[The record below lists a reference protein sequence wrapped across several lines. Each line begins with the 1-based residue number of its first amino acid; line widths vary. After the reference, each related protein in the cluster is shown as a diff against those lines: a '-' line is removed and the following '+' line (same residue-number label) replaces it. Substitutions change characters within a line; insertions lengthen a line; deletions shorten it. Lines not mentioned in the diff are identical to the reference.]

1 MLIKRRHVFHLA
13 GYDPTGGGWYRI
25 FKRELGKFAR
35 TWSVRSALSEPLPSR
50 GMEKSSWTVTSNG
63 PNWSVET
70 AYEPLLWDDIV
81 CVDFARPMLE
91 RVFKSMFAL
100 FETVR
105 LGVLLRYFRANWQYG
120 FFFLYPYLLV
130 CLFAVVAAGLGGMA
144 AHAIGGAVSV
154 QLSLLIVVG
163 ATAFVGLLRWPG
175 RQWRVLQ
182 GLDDWIFSLEYVHG
196 RRPDLDARLDNFAE
210 RLIASTRDSSLDEIV
225 VVGHSIGAT
234 LALEVVMRALA
245 RDRDFA
251 RRGPAVCLLTV
262 GSTIAKFTLHP
273 AGARFRGYADRI
285 INERSIAWA
294 EYHARS
300 DAISFYKFDPVRL
313 LRFYGD
319 NISGKPIFRRVYLQ
333 SMLEPRT
340 YWRNR
345 LRFMRLHY
353 QFLMANERRTTY
365 DYFMM
370 VCGPLPFSR
379 TVLAVR
385 GPAELIA
392 MDGSVIDPCAPVPM
406 MPSAVE
412 DVIAPAP
419 STSRRTEGEDAGHN
433 VPIRGH

>member
-1 MLIKRRHVFHLA
+1 MLIRRRHVFHLA
-13 GYDPTGGGWYRI
+13 GFDPTGGGWYRI
-25 FKRELGKFAR
+25 FKRELIKFAR
-35 TWSVRSALSEPLPSR
+35 TWCVRSALSEPKQSSTTNQS
-50 GMEKSSWTVTSNG
+50 SSWTVTSNG
-63 PNWSVET
+63 PNWAVET
-70 AYEPLLWDDIV
+70 TYEPLLWDDIV
-81 CVDFARPMLE
+81 GVDFARSMPE
-91 RVFKSMFAL
+91 RIFRSMFAL
-100 FETVR
+100 FEILR

-120 FFFLYPYLLV
+120 FFFLYPYLLMG
-130 CLFAVVAAGLGGMA
+130 LFAVVAAGLAGVA
-144 AHAIGGAVSV
+144 AHALGGAVWIRV
-154 QLSLLIVVG
+154 PLVIVIG
-163 ATAFVGLLRWPG
+163 ATAFLGLLRWPG
-175 RQWRVLQ
+175 KHWRVLQ

-196 RRPDLDARLDNFAE
+196 RRPDLDARLDQFAD

-225 VVGHSIGAT
+225 LVGHSIGAT
-234 LALEVVMRALA
+234 LVLEVVMRALV

-273 AGARFRGYADRI
+273 AGERFRSHAARI

-313 LRFYGD
+313 TRFYGD
-319 NISGKPIFRRVYLQ
+319 NVSGKPVFRRVYLQ
-333 SMLEPRT
+333 SMLEPKT

-379 TVLAVR
+379 TVLAAR

-392 MDGSVIDPCAPVPM
+392 VDGSVIDPDAPVPL
-406 MPSAVE
+406 MPSV
-412 DVIAPAP
+412 DDSVIAPAKE
-419 STSRRTEGEDAGHN
+419 RQHDLLAK
-433 VPIRGH
+433 

>member
-1 MLIKRRHVFHLA
+1 M
-13 GYDPTGGGWYRI
+13 PERI
-25 FKRELGKFAR
+25 FK
-35 TWSVRSALSEPLPSR
+35 S
-50 GMEKSSWTVTSNG
+50 
-63 PNWSVET
+63 
-70 AYEPLLWDDIV
+70 
-81 CVDFARPMLE
+81 ML
-91 RVFKSMFAL
+91 AL

-105 LGVLLRYFRANWQYG
+105 LGVLPRYFRANWQYG

-130 CLFAVVAAGLGGMA
+130 CLFAVVAAALGGMA
-144 AHAIGGAVSV
+144 AHVIGGAVWV
-154 QLSLLIVVG
+154 QVSLLIVIG
-163 ATAFVGLLRWPG
+163 AAAFFGLLRWPG
-175 RQWRVLQ
+175 RQWRVQQ
-182 GLDDWIFSLEYVHG
+182 GLDDWIFSLYYVHD
-196 RRPDLDARLDNFAE
+196 RRPDLDARLDHFTE

-273 AGARFRGYADRI
+273 AGARFRDYADRI

-319 NISGKPIFRRVYLQ
+319 SISGKPIFRRVYLR

-370 VCGPLPFSR
+370 VCGPLPFLS

-392 MDGSVIDPCAPVPM
+392 MDGSVIDPSAPVPM
-406 MPSAVE
+406 MPSTVE
-412 DVIAPAP
+412 DMIWPTTKQQHDLRAK
-419 STSRRTEGEDAGHN
+419 
-433 VPIRGH
+433 